1 MIKETEREEEQ
12 QQGVSQPCPRD
23 RLNVGPEHCGAAQ
36 KFFLSAFTAAPLCAL
51 PWSPGPHDE
60 THDWPELLKI
70 LQLQPQRGDFSPR
83 FPPSLPAV
91 KSVASAGSEPLP
103 LPLGPPC
110 SVGHRPPAS
119 CLPLLRRLSL
129 SLLCAHG
136 LHESLSTFER
146 GVFPFTFLVSGFA
159 NMC

>member
-70 LQLQPQRGDFSPR
+70 LQLQPQRGDFSPPLPSLSPSCQER
-83 FPPSLPAV
+83 GQCRLRTAATAPGSSPQRGPPPPSLLP
-91 KSVASAGSEPLP
+91 ASASAFVPLSAVRP
-103 LPLGPPC
+103 WPP
-110 SVGHRPPAS
+110 R
-119 CLPLLRRLSL
+119 
-129 SLLCAHG
+129 
-136 LHESLSTFER
+136 
-146 GVFPFTFLVSGFA
+146 VSKHF
-159 NMC
+159 